1 MHSQSDRGVGELWL
15 ELKGLIPSVHRLN
28 LVVDVG
34 GSAVALGL
42 GPVPGESSS
51 GRLKSTKVPRS

>member
-1 MHSQSDRGVGELWL
+1 MARTE
-15 ELKGLIPSVHRLN
+15 GLIPSVHRLN